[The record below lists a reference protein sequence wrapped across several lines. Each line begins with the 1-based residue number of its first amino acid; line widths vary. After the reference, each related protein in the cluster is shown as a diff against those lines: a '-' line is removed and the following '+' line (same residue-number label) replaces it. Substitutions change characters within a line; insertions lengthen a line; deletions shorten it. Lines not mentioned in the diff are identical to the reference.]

1 MPTRHSLISDGSIN
15 RRVRKLTEFPNR
27 SDNHLGD
34 AKRAVFEQL
43 FFYAQ
48 KHEFARGS
56 FGLKRKNSLF
66 LQLSAINLQK
76 NAKNCANFIIALA

>member
-1 MPTRHSLISDGSIN
+1 MLTRHSLISDGSIN
-15 RRVRKLTEFPNR
+15 RRVWKLTEFSNR

-56 FGLKRKNSLF
+56 FSLKRKK
-66 LQLSAINLQK
+66 QPVPAIK
-76 NAKNCANFIIALA
+76 CYKFAKKRKELR